1 MRDRMRS
8 GARHAPAPWRV
19 AALGWLLA
27 AAANAALAQGAPE
40 PTVLWAREGLRVT
53 GSVEGIASGQTHR
66 GAWNGLAARYGPPGL
81 SDRASWG
88 EFVLAPGLDA
98 TWQAAPEVALY
109 GGISLVA
116 AGTLGLD
123 VYGSGDRGAVLLERA
138 FAGLRTGYPEGSWNL
153 DISGGAQPYLVGSG
167 MLIAQGAGNGFSRGA
182 VSLMP
187 RRAFANTAI
196 ARLSNGG
203 FSAEAFWLDAN
214 EVPSAD
220 TETQLAG
227 GLVQYRWDPGTRIGF
242 TGFQAIR
249 STLPYPIAPAGL
261 VENGREGLVSWH
273 GFGEVDG
280 ARLGLPGA
288 SFRGEFAVQRND
300 RIDLE
305 ANAWFLEAAYRFAS
319 LPWSPRL
326 SYGYASFSGDRPG
339 TARVERFDPLFYG
352 NGLEN
357 WFFGASGGY
366 SVLNTNVDVH
376 RVALDLMP
384 SQRDFVKLLYLRS
397 SANQTNSPIQFG
409 QATQLAVQDGNITV
423 TSGVPTAHLL
433 DELYVQWTRLLT
445 PSVAL
450 TGWATSGWPGA
461 GLRAIGGEKTWQAL
475 GLTMS
480 VRF

>member
-1 MRDRMRS
+1 MRWRM
-8 GARHAPAPWRV
+8 
-19 AALGWLLA
+19 AALGWMLA
-27 AAANAALAQGAPE
+27 MAALPASAQGTTE
-40 PTVLWAREGLRVT
+40 PTVLWERDELRMT

-81 SDRASWG
+81 SSRASWG

-98 TWQAAPEVALY
+98 GWQVAPELALY

-138 FAGLRTGYPEGSWNL
+138 FVGLRTSYPDGLWNL
-153 DISGGAQPYLVGSG
+153 DISGGAQPYIVGSG

-203 FSAEAFWLDAN
+203 FAAEAFWLDAN

-220 TETQLAG
+220 TATQLAG
-227 GLVQYRWDPGTRIGF
+227 GLIQYRWDPVTRIGF

-300 RIDLE
+300 RIDLA
-305 ANAWFLEAAYRFAS
+305 ANAWFLEAAYRFAA
-319 LPWSPRL
+319 LPWLPRL

-339 TARVERFDPLFYG
+339 TTRVERFDPLFYG
-352 NGLEN
+352 NGLQN

-366 SVLNTNVDVH
+366 SLLNTNVDAH

-409 QATQLAVQDGNITV
+409 QATQVAVQDGNITV

-433 DELYVQWTRLLT
+433 DEIYVQWTRLLT

-450 TGWATSGWPGA
+450 TGWATSAWPGA

-475 GLTMS
+475 GLTLS
-480 VRF
+480 VQF

>member
-1 MRDRMRS
+1 MVERMAGGVGR
-8 GARHAPAPWRV
+8 ALAACRI
-19 AALGWLLA
+19 AALGVLLGA
-27 AAANAALAQGAPE
+27 PPGAALAQGAPE
-40 PTVLWAREGLRVT
+40 PTVLWEREGLRVT
-53 GSVEGIASGQTHR
+53 GSVEGIASGQAHR

-81 SDRASWG
+81 SDRANWG

-98 TWQAAPEVALY
+98 TWQAAPELALY
-109 GGISLVA
+109 GGVSLLA

-138 FAGLRTGYPEGSWNL
+138 FIGLRTSHPDTWNL
-153 DISGGAQPYLVGSG
+153 DISAGAQPYIVGTG

-196 ARLSNGG
+196 ARVSNGG

-220 TETQLAG
+220 TATQLAG
-227 GLVQYRWDPGTRIGF
+227 GLVQYRWDSGTRIGF
-242 TGFQAIR
+242 TGFQAIQ
-249 STLPYPIAPAGL
+249 STLPYPLAPAGL

-273 GFGEVDG
+273 GFGELDG
-280 ARLGLPGA
+280 TRLGLPGA
-288 SFRGEFAVQRND
+288 SVRGEFAVQRND
-300 RIDLE
+300 RIDL
-305 ANAWFLEAAYRFAS
+305 AASAWFLEAAYRFAS
-319 LPWSPRL
+319 VPWSPRL

-409 QATQLAVQDGNITV
+409 QATQVAVQDGNITV

-445 PSVAL
+445 PAVAL

-461 GLRAIGGEKTWQAL
+461 GLRAIGADQTWQAV
-475 GLTMS
+475 GLTLS